1 MPINRI
7 FHQPQQMSDPIILRK
22 HPRYIDAPT
31 NGFHLLACP
40 VEALAFHPEVG
51 GHYQVS
57 VRGMSENDG
66 SVEVVC
72 VEHPFIGDTWI
83 IKMEDLALAN
93 HTNVQVKES
102 LPPAPDFEVEERIE
116 NYRRFLF
123 FAIAGV
129 CLVVGGMRYQQSRNT
144 HVQTQLAKPDSFEA
158 LKKQGIDVRISDA
171 IRKKLSD
178 RNVRFDVAGNM
189 TLADSGVVQL
199 YKGDRPD
206 TKVYRVDAYDQPQGI
221 ITVMILSVAPDGTNG
236 DTQVIHIGPDG
247 LKRI

>member
-57 VRGMSENDG
+57 VRGISENNG

-83 IKMEDLALAN
+83 IKMEDTRAVWRENRVVSGLA
-93 HTNVQVKES
+93 TS
-102 LPPAPDFEVEERIE
+102 
-116 NYRRFLF
+116 RRRYVCPHR
-123 FAIAGV
+123 AGP
-129 CLVVGGMRYQQSRNT
+129 R
-144 HVQTQLAKPDSFEA
+144 D
-158 LKKQGIDVRISDA
+158 
-171 IRKKLSD
+171 
-178 RNVRFDVAGNM
+178 
-189 TLADSGVVQL
+189 
-199 YKGDRPD
+199 
-206 TKVYRVDAYDQPQGI
+206 
-221 ITVMILSVAPDGTNG
+221 
-236 DTQVIHIGPDG
+236 IHLGEPFRG
-247 LKRI
+247 ECGSS